1 MSRSGWVAEAQEQI
15 DCFVELPSYCKM
27 ARNLEKIFFFFP
39 GRNLKEMSMK
49 STLPVSEWYGMRPPP
64 EMRMVGFRDRYS
76 KTRAPELIPLTICSK
91 CDRLTRLTHKNHFL
105 FFNVPSV
112 THLSKQ
118 DRDAGQR
125 PGHEEG
131 TLSNNFPPAT
141 DTHL

>member
-1 MSRSGWVAEAQEQI
+1 MSRSGWVAEAQEEI
-15 DCFVELPSYCKM
+15 DCFVELPSHCK
-27 ARNLEKIFFFFP
+27 KFGFFS

-49 STLPVSEWYGMRPPP
+49 STLPVREWYGMRPPP
-64 EMRMVGFRDRYS
+64 EIRMVGFRDRYS

-91 CDRLTRLTHKNHFL
+91 CDRLTRMINKNRFFFFF

-141 DTHL
+141 DAHL